1 MQSMKQSTISG
12 VKWGMIEKISVQGVR
27 FLLGILMARI
37 LTPGDYGIISMI
49 TIFIVISETFAD
61 SGFSM
66 ALIRQKDQKPED
78 YSTVFYCNLAISFI
92 CYALLYILAPFI
104 SDFFKAE
111 IITPVLR
118 ILSLTVII
126 NSVMA
131 VYVAK
136 ITVGLDFKA
145 LSIRAFL
152 ASVISGG
159 IGIAFAYNG
168 FGVWA
173 LVYQTIASSVI
184 NCLFIILYCRWWPGF
199 SFSKESFHKLFG
211 FGKNILL
218 VNIINR
224 IYNNMTSIVIG
235 RFFNAKMLGYYD
247 RGVSLATFP
256 VDNANGILAK
266 ISLPILAKV
275 QDDDTRLLNA
285 YKKYIALSSFIIFF
299 CCCLLASQAKSV
311 VLMLFTSKWSE
322 SIIYLQIYSFAI
334 MFDHISTINLTL
346 LQVKGRSDLFLH
358 IELWK
363 KAISISILLA
373 SIPFGVIGICISKVI
388 YTQIAILFN
397 TYYTGK
403 LFGLGYAEQ
412 FRYYSPYLFYAIG
425 ACIPS
430 YLISLTT
437 LPDAASLSI
446 GIVSSVALFYLFTR
460 KTEAFNELKALIN
473 LGRKK

>member
-1 MQSMKQSTISG
+1 MQSMKQSTING
-12 VKWGMIEKISVQGVR
+12 VKWGVIEKLSVQGVR
-27 FLLGILMARI
+27 FILGILMARI
-37 LTPGDYGIISMI
+37 LSPGDYGVISMI
-49 TIFIVISETFAD
+49 TIFIVISETFVD

-66 ALIRQKDQKPED
+66 ALVRLKDQKAED

-92 CYALLYILAPFI
+92 CYALLYVLAPFI
-104 SDFFKAE
+104 ADFFKTE

-118 ILSLTVII
+118 LLSLTVII

-136 ITVGLDFKA
+136 ITIGLDFKA

-152 ASVISGG
+152 SSVISGG
-159 IGIAFAYNG
+159 IGIILAYNG
-168 FGVWA
+168 YGVWA

-184 NCLFIILYCRWWPGF
+184 NCLFIIFYCRWWPGF
-199 SFSKESFHKLFG
+199 SFSKESFHKLFS
-211 FGKNILL
+211 FGKNILV

-224 IYNNMTSIVIG
+224 VYNNMTSIVIG

-256 VDNANGILAK
+256 VDNANGILSK

-275 QDDDTRLLNA
+275 QDDNTRLLNA
-285 YKKYIALSSFIIFF
+285 YRKYIALSSFIIFF

-311 VLMLFTSKWSE
+311 VLMLFTSKWSD

-346 LQVKGRSDLFLH
+346 LQVKGRSDLFLR

-363 KAISISILLA
+363 KVISITILFI

-388 YTQIAILFN
+388 YTQIAIMFN

-403 LFGLGYAEQ
+403 LFGIGYADQ
-412 FRYYSPYLFYAIG
+412 FKYYSPYLLYAICS
-425 ACIPS
+425 CIPS
-430 YLISLTT
+430 YVLTLTPMPDTLSLT
-437 LPDAASLSI
+437 I
-446 GIVSSVALFYLFTR
+446 GIVSSVSLYYLFTF
-460 KTEAFNELKALIN
+460 KTEAYNELRLLIPI
-473 LGRKK
+473 LKK